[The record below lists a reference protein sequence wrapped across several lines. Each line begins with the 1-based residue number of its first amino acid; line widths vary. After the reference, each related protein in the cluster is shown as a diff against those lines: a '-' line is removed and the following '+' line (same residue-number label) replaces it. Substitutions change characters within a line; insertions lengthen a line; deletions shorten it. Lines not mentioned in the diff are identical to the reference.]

1 MKLFLLLLLLLAGNQ
16 PYAQN
21 FAIGSAAPNAN
32 AVLDIKSGNKGLLIP
47 RMDSVV
53 RKLIP
58 NTKGLLVYD
67 TTTSSL
73 WHNDGSK
80 WVNYHNMPK
89 GNAPGDM
96 MSWDGSKWVLIP
108 KGVAGQVFGIDNT
121 GKPAWLAAS
130 TLSISDAS
138 ITEGNAGTVNLT
150 FTVTKTVAYN
160 KTVTVQYATANGTA
174 TGGTD
179 YTAVSG
185 TLTFLPSELSKT
197 IIIVVTGDVTIEP
210 NETLFVNLTNAV
222 NATLTDASGTG
233 TIVNDD

>member
-1 MKLFLLLLLLLAGNQ
+1 MKLFLFLLLLIAGKQ
-16 PYAQN
+16 DYAQN
-21 FAIGSAAPNAN
+21 IGIGNATPNAN
-32 AVLDIKSGNKGLLIP
+32 AVLDIKSGNKGVLIP

-73 WHNDGSK
+73 WHNDGAK
-80 WVNYHNMPK
+80 WVNYYNMPK
-89 GNAPGDM
+89 GNTAGDM
-96 MSWDGSKWVLIP
+96 LSWDGSNWVLVP
-108 KGVAGQVFGIDNT
+108 KGIAGQVFGVDNT
-121 GKPAWLAAS
+121 NKVGWLAAS

-138 ITEGNAGTVNLT
+138 VTEGNAGTLNLT

-160 KTVTVQYATANGTA
+160 KTVTVQYASANGTA
-174 TGGTD
+174 TAGSD

-197 IIIVVTGDVTIEP
+197 IIIVVTGDVTIEL
-210 NETLFVNLTNAV
+210 NETLFVLLTNGV
-222 NATLTDASGTG
+222 NATITDASATG
-233 TIVNDD
+233 TIINND